1 MTSPV
6 DFISGPSS
14 ASSPGKRANGSTG
27 FLTLTSV
34 GSGTVRDAQ
43 LGERPPDITRAA
55 SRASGSPIALL
66 TNGTVREARGLASS
80 TKTLVVAPRTAR

>member
-27 FLTLTSV
+27 FLIETNVGVGAFVTPSSPSV
-34 GSGTVRDAQ
+34 LPT
-43 LGERPPDITRAA
+43 AA
-55 SRASGSPIALL
+55 SAARRASGQPIALA
-66 TNGTVREARGLASS
+66 TNGTVREARGLAS
-80 TKTLVVAPRTAR
+80 RM